1 MRAHGPQ
8 LLTAMISGLDDGDDP
23 HSLVA
28 LEAMAGLAKLLG
40 LAEPEDL
47 RAVLLHTAIR
57 IRPFFDSVGGRG
69 REGSHS
75 QPGTCSRPSCLL
87 SLSPCPTCSPGHPG
101 SLPMLCWP
109 HLCSWSGPWQAGST
123 HNTRTGCGGEG
134 PRAWCCGWQG
144 WACLGVI
151 PMSPQEK
158 MEFRSVSIR
167 LFGHL
172 NKACHGAC
180 EDVFLEQVVGGL
192 VPLLLHL
199 RDPQASVAAVSG
211 RRGWGEPGGAG
222 TGRALSA
229 APQACRFALRM
240 CGPNLECEELAA
252 VFQKHLQ
259 DGRGLHFGEFL
270 NAACKHLVRGGR
282 GLRGCDR
289 VGCVSCV
296 GVTAWGAPDGW
307 RPLQMCYFPDLLGR
321 LVSTSLFYFKSSW
334 EDVRAAA
341 PMLTGEGPPS
351 PPLPRACPAP

>member
-1 MRAHGPQ
+1 MLLESLLDNLAARQKDPCASVRRLVLRGLANLASGSPDKVRAHGPQ
-8 LLTAMISGLDDGDDP
+8 LLTAMISGLDDGDGP

-40 LAEPEDL
+40 LVEPEDL

-57 IRPFFDSVGGRG
+57 IRPFFDS
-69 REGSHS
+69 
-75 QPGTCSRPSCLL
+75 
-87 SLSPCPTCSPGHPG
+87 
-101 SLPMLCWP
+101 
-109 HLCSWSGPWQAGST
+109 
-123 HNTRTGCGGEG
+123 
-134 PRAWCCGWQG
+134 
-144 WACLGVI
+144 
-151 PMSPQEK
+151 EK

-199 RDPQASVAAVSG
+199 RDPQASVAA
-211 RRGWGEPGGAG
+211 
-222 TGRALSA
+222 
-229 APQACRFALRM
+229 ACRFALRM
-240 CGPNLECEELAA
+240 CGPNLECEELAD

-270 NAACKHLVRGGR
+270 NAACKHL
-282 GLRGCDR
+282 
-289 VGCVSCV
+289 
-296 GVTAWGAPDGW
+296 
-307 RPLQMCYFPDLLGR
+307 MCYFPDLLGR

-341 PMLTGEGPPS
+341 PMLTGFLVLHVEPQQQS
-351 PPLPRACPAP
+351 QVDLEQLTAALQLLLKDPAPKVRVKAAETLGRLVKFA